1 MVKFVRNS
9 IAVSQFTSSS
19 IIVVHVVTTA
29 TTTKKSND
37 HIYIVHISYSR
48 TRESG
53 CFIRNPDYYAL
64 HFIVPNDMKV
74 YMIKVQR
81 FEKKKDKPISF
92 VLVCF
97 MISVAI

>member
-37 HIYIVHISYSR
+37 HIYIVHIPYSR

-64 HFIVPNDMKV
+64 KFVVPNDMKV
-74 YMIKVQR
+74 YMIKVHR
-81 FEKKKDKPISF
+81 FEKQSG
-92 VLVCF
+92 
-97 MISVAI
+97 